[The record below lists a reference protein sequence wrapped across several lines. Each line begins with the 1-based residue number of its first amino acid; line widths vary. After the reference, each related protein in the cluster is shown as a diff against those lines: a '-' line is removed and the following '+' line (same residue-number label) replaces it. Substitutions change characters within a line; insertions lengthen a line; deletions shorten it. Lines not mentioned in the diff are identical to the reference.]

1 MKSALDGWA
10 RGISQ
15 PVAALFGRKRQNCT
29 HGRGEGPKTKD
40 KIVHKGVGK
49 VQRQK
54 TKLQTLA
61 GPKTKGKRQNCRHEH
76 VQRHIK
82 QLARVG
88 ISAGG

>member
-1 MKSALDGWA
+1 MDGQGVSVNQSLPYLGA
-10 RGISQ
+10 KDKIVDTG
-15 PVAALFGRKRQNCT
+15 A
-29 HGRGEGPKTKD
+29 RGEGPKTKD

-61 GPKTKGKRQNCRHEH
+61 GPKTKGERQNCRHEH